1 MASENPVHMLIHE
14 HKYILKVVNSTA
26 VLDACLEKG
35 EPIDVEM
42 VRKIVHFMREFADKC
57 HHGKE
62 EQLLFPAME
71 KKGVPETGCPLGGL
85 MAEHKKGRSLVAA
98 LDEAAGIYAASNAE
112 GASKIR
118 EAMRGIRE
126 LYPNHIWKEDA
137 MVFPM
142 AERLFTVEELAQMK
156 ADFDQVELELGQH
169 HDALIAFADEMEGLL
184 QKTSM
189 HAA

>member
-14 HKYILKVVNSTA
+14 HKYILQVVNSTA

-42 VRKIVHFMREFADKC
+42 VRRIVHFMREFADKC

-98 LDEAAGIYAASNAE
+98 LDEAAGIYAAGSAE

-142 AERLFTVEELAQMK
+142 AEKLFTVEELAQMK

-169 HDALIAFADEMEGLL
+169 HDAYIAFANEMEGLL
-184 QKTSM
+184 QRT
-189 HAA
+189 

>member
-1 MASENPVHMLIHE
+1 M
-14 HKYILKVVNSTA
+14 
-26 VLDACLEKG
+26 
-35 EPIDVEM
+35 
-42 VRKIVHFMREFADKC
+42 
-57 HHGKE
+57 
-62 EQLLFPAME
+62 
-71 KKGVPETGCPLGGL
+71 KKS
-85 MAEHKKGRSLVAA
+85 RRWR
-98 LDEAAGIYAASNAE
+98 D

-142 AERLFTVEELAQMK
+142 AERLFTMEELAQMK

-184 QKTSM
+184 QKT
-189 HAA
+189 

>member
-1 MASENPVHMLIHE
+1 M
-14 HKYILKVVNSTA
+14 VNSTA

-85 MAEHKKGRSLVAA
+85 MGEHKKGRSLVTA
-98 LDEAAGIYAASNAE
+98 LEEAADIYAAGSA
-112 GASKIR
+112 
-118 EAMRGIRE
+118 
-126 LYPNHIWKEDA
+126 
-137 MVFPM
+137 
-142 AERLFTVEELAQMK
+142 
-156 ADFDQVELELGQH
+156 
-169 HDALIAFADEMEGLL
+169 
-184 QKTSM
+184 
-189 HAA
+189 

>member
-1 MASENPVHMLIHE
+1 
-14 HKYILKVVNSTA
+14 
-26 VLDACLEKG
+26 
-35 EPIDVEM
+35 
-42 VRKIVHFMREFADKC
+42 
-57 HHGKE
+57 
-62 EQLLFPAME
+62 
-71 KKGVPETGCPLGGL
+71 

-169 HDALIAFADEMEGLL
+169 HDAFIEFADEMEGLL
-184 QKTSM
+184 QKMSV
-189 HAA
+189 HAL